1 MNTSSKLLIT
11 MGDVAGVGPEIIAKA
26 WPALNKICRP
36 IVVGDPEWMKKAIL
50 LVNPSLDI
58 ETITDPGKASS
69 NSNKISCL
77 KIPTADLSDVAKC
90 KISAKAGQ
98 AAHDFLINAIDL
110 TLAGFADGIVTCP
123 LHKEGLHLAGLDYP
137 GHTEILATRTK
148 APEHVMILALPNLAV
163 AHVTLHT
170 ALKNVF
176 GELSTERIIARAELL
191 ETVAEVLAKR
201 GCEGFVFRGDD
212 GLDEVSLSTTTTVL
226 IIKDGVIRRE
236 IFDPSEIGLEKF
248 PLSALKGGTPD
259 ENAQITRGIFAGE
272 LGAYRESVLI
282 NAAASIAA
290 FKGDFHLGIEQQFA
304 NGYVLAKQAVDSGGA
319 LHLVERWADLSNELA
334 KSSL

>member
-191 ETVAEVLAKR
+191 DELLTRVHQRKPRLAV
-201 GCEGFVFRGDD
+201 CALNPHASD
-212 GLDEVSLSTTTTVL
+212 GGLFGNEEQTTIEPAVQKCITKGMNIQGPFPADTL
-226 IIKDGVIRRE
+226 FLRASQGEFDGVVAMYHDQGHI
-236 IFDPSEIGLEKF
+236 
-248 PLSALKGGTPD
+248 ALKLLGKRSTVNITAGIPIIRTSVAHGTAYDIAWQGIAD
-259 ENAQITRGIFAGE
+259 EGSLISAAQW
-272 LGAYRESVLI
+272 
-282 NAAASIAA
+282 
-290 FKGDFHLGIEQQFA
+290 
-304 NGYVLAKQAVDSGGA
+304 AVN
-319 LHLVERWADLSNELA
+319 LR
-334 KSSL
+334 K

>member
-36 IVVGDPEWMKKAIL
+36 IVVGDPEWMKKAIF
-50 LVNPSLDI
+50 LVNPSWDM
-58 ETITDPGKASS
+58 ETITDPGKASP

-110 TLAGFADGIVTCP
+110 TMAGFADGIVTCP

-148 APEHVMILALPNLAV
+148 ALEHVMILALPNLAV

-176 GELSTERIIARAELL
+176 EELSTERIIARAELL
-191 ETVAEVLAKR
+191 DDLLTRVHQRKPRLAV
-201 GCEGFVFRGDD
+201 CALNPHASD
-212 GLDEVSLSTTTTVL
+212 GGLFGNEEQTTIEPAVNKCITKGMNIQGPFPADTL
-226 IIKDGVIRRE
+226 FLRASQGEFDGVVAMYHDQGHI
-236 IFDPSEIGLEKF
+236 
-248 PLSALKGGTPD
+248 ALKLLGKRSTVNITAGIPIIRTSVAHGTAYDIAWQGIAD
-259 ENAQITRGIFAGE
+259 EGSLISAAQW
-272 LGAYRESVLI
+272 
-282 NAAASIAA
+282 
-290 FKGDFHLGIEQQFA
+290 
-304 NGYVLAKQAVDSGGA
+304 AVN
-319 LHLVERWADLSNELA
+319 LR
-334 KSSL
+334 K

>member
-1 MNTSSKLLIT
+1 MNKSSKLLIT

-90 KISAKAGQ
+90 KITAKAGQ

-191 ETVAEVLAKR
+191 NELLTRVHQRKPRLAV
-201 GCEGFVFRGDD
+201 CALNPHASD
-212 GLDEVSLSTTTTVL
+212 GGLFGNEEQTTIEPAVQKCITKGMNIQGPFPADTL
-226 IIKDGVIRRE
+226 FLRASQGEFDGVVAMYHDQGHI
-236 IFDPSEIGLEKF
+236 
-248 PLSALKGGTPD
+248 ALKLLGKRSTVNITAGIPIIRTSVAHGTAYDLAWQGIAD
-259 ENAQITRGIFAGE
+259 EGSLISAAQW
-272 LGAYRESVLI
+272 
-282 NAAASIAA
+282 
-290 FKGDFHLGIEQQFA
+290 
-304 NGYVLAKQAVDSGGA
+304 AVN
-319 LHLVERWADLSNELA
+319 LR
-334 KSSL
+334 K

>member
-1 MNTSSKLLIT
+1 MNKSSKLLIT

-90 KISAKAGQ
+90 KITAKAGQ
-98 AAHDFLINAIDL
+98 AAHDFLIYAIDL

-191 ETVAEVLAKR
+191 NELLTRVHQRKPRLAV
-201 GCEGFVFRGDD
+201 CALNPHASD
-212 GLDEVSLSTTTTVL
+212 GGLFGNEEQTTIEPAVQKCITKGMNIQGPFPADTL
-226 IIKDGVIRRE
+226 FLRASQGEFDGVVAMYHDQGHI
-236 IFDPSEIGLEKF
+236 
-248 PLSALKGGTPD
+248 ALKLLGKRSTVNITAGIPIIRTSVAHGTAYDIAWQGIAD
-259 ENAQITRGIFAGE
+259 EGSLISAAQW
-272 LGAYRESVLI
+272 
-282 NAAASIAA
+282 
-290 FKGDFHLGIEQQFA
+290 
-304 NGYVLAKQAVDSGGA
+304 AVN
-319 LHLVERWADLSNELA
+319 LR
-334 KSSL
+334 K

>member
-191 ETVAEVLAKR
+191 NELLTRVHQRKPRLAV
-201 GCEGFVFRGDD
+201 CALNPHASD
-212 GLDEVSLSTTTTVL
+212 GGLFGNEEQTTIEPAVQKCITKGMNIQGPFPADTL
-226 IIKDGVIRRE
+226 FLRASQGEFDGVVAMYHDQGHI
-236 IFDPSEIGLEKF
+236 
-248 PLSALKGGTPD
+248 ALKLLGKRSTVNITAGIPIIRTSVAHGTAYDIAWQGIAD
-259 ENAQITRGIFAGE
+259 EGSLISAAQW
-272 LGAYRESVLI
+272 
-282 NAAASIAA
+282 
-290 FKGDFHLGIEQQFA
+290 
-304 NGYVLAKQAVDSGGA
+304 AVN
-319 LHLVERWADLSNELA
+319 LR
-334 KSSL
+334 K